1 MICVKCGKDIIIG
14 YRSDYKCQNC
24 SLNYTYYYQSER
36 RFIFPLTTKEKM
48 GYNSV
53 CNGGEYHLTSVEM
66 KRLTKIDAGIEEEKT
81 DVTSEEYH
89 LSGNDIPHRFDITIS
104 ESFFSE
110 GETTNKIINE
120 TNNVSYLEEEI
131 HSLEKKMESLEYEYK
146 KTLETKKEQISK
158 CELELT
164 KSEETYKKISAKR
177 GIYLT
182 GGIAGSFFVIL
193 SIIDGIADVVKSGID
208 FIDIMAWIVIIV
220 LAYIPISLFAR
231 VEDLAIYRKD
241 IANKQEDIY
250 TAQNEIYMLEQ
261 EYLKSLQGYQAKID
275 ELSELISKY
284 KYVIAS

>member
-1 MICVKCGKDIIIG
+1 MICVKCGKNIIIG
-14 YRSDYKCQNC
+14 SRSDYKCQNC
-24 SLNYTYYYQSER
+24 NLNYTYYYQSER
-36 RFIFPLTTKEKM
+36 RFIFPLTTKEKRK
-48 GYNSV
+48 YNSV

-66 KRLTKIDAGIEEEKT
+66 KSLTRMDARIEKEKT
-81 DVTSEEYH
+81 DVTSGEYH
-89 LSGNDIPHRFDITIS
+89 LSGNDIPHRFDITIF

-110 GETTNKIINE
+110 GETTNKIIVE
-120 TNNVSYLEEEI
+120 TNNVSNLEEEI
-131 HSLEKKMESLEYEYK
+131 HSLEKNMESLECEYK

-164 KSEETYKKISAKR
+164 KSEEAYKKIGAKR

-193 SIIDGIADVVKSGID
+193 SIIDGIADVVKSGIN

-275 ELSELISKY
+275 ELTELISN
-284 KYVIAS
+284 INM